1 MATIQDPGPD
11 FPPGPSTPVSY
22 EDTMDTSLQDWL
34 DPHGQNVDIR
44 TSAIPHKRTNASR
57 NPTPDT
63 VRPPP
68 VFNPFQFVAAHPAP
82 TAIRPALSAVT
93 EEECILK
100 ARDLVVQASTLATS
114 TKRKT
119 QLLDL
124 LEVFRDF
131 TESGRVNKHGLSI
144 LASQV
149 SSLETV
155 SRSLGSKV
163 RELHK
168 PVTISANT
176 TSTLKEPTA
185 TATTAKTT
193 YAAAA
198 AQGQPA
204 NANWQ
209 QVTKKKTAAPPI
221 KNSLQNR
228 QLVLIQESPVLSLQ
242 NRPAFDPLA
251 LRNAFNLAF
260 ANKGVNGPV
269 MASVT
274 SSKRE
279 NIVLTTTPAFTA
291 KYLLEKID
299 IWQHITQFKEA
310 LPIQPWFKV
319 AIHNVPTSFHTDES
333 LSVLKEEIPTFNNG
347 LEIVGNPYW
356 LTKEEKRQDQVTGT
370 VCIAFATEQQA
381 QKAIR
386 NRLYLLGISTR
397 VDKLHSTPAS
407 TQCHNCQRFGHTETR
422 CSNHIACKLCAEP
435 HHTRMHKCNTC
446 NAKGKV
452 CIHTVPVCA
461 NCKGAHTADNK
472 LCDTYQATIHHPNQ
486 DSNATY
492 SAEC

>member
-11 FPPGPSTPVSY
+11 FPPGPSTPVSS
-22 EDTMDTSLQDWL
+22 EDTMDTTLQDWI
-34 DPHGQNVDIR
+34 DPPAQNNNTNNNR
-44 TSAIPHKRTNASR
+44 TFVIPHKRTNASR

-63 VRPPP
+63 VRQPPSLNS
-68 VFNPFQFVAAHPAP
+68 FHFDTTHLAS
-82 TAIRPALSAVT
+82 TATT
-93 EEECILK
+93 EEDCILK
-100 ARDLVVQASTLATS
+100 ARDLVVQASCLATS

-131 TESGRVNKHGLSI
+131 TESGRVNKHGLSV

-155 SRSLGSKV
+155 SKSLGSKV

-168 PVTISANT
+168 P
-176 TSTLKEPTA
+176 PTVI
-185 TATTAKTT
+185 TATTPKTT
-193 YAAAA
+193 YAATAA
-198 AQGQPA
+198 KAQPT
-204 NANWQ
+204 NTDWQ
-209 QVTKKKTAAPPI
+209 QVTKKKTAAPPP
-221 KNSLQNR
+221 KSSLSNR
-228 QLVLIQESPVLSLQ
+228 QLVLIQESQIFSQ
-242 NRPAFDPLA
+242 GNGASFDPLA
-251 LRNAFNLAF
+251 LRNTFNLAF

-269 MASVT
+269 IASVT

-291 KYLLEKID
+291 KYLLEKVG
-299 IWQHITQFKEA
+299 IWEHITQFKEA

-319 AIHNVPTSFHTDES
+319 AIHNVPTSFFTNES
-333 LSVLKEEIPTFNNG
+333 LSVLKDEIPTFNNG

-356 LTKEEKRQDQVTGT
+356 LTREEKRADQITGS

-386 NRLYLLGISTR
+386 NRLYLLGISVR
-397 VDKLHSTPAS
+397 VEKLHSTPAS
-407 TQCHNCQRFGHTETR
+407 TQCNSCQRYGHTEAR
-422 CSNHIACKLCAEP
+422 CSGSTACKLCAEP

-446 NAKGKV
+446 NAKGKACV
-452 CIHTVPVCA
+452 HTVPVCV

-472 LCDTYQATIHHPNQ
+472 RCDTYQATIHHPNQ
-486 DSNATY
+486 ASNAT
-492 SAEC
+492 SSPEC